1 MAHWVVKGAERP
13 EKVALVEEIREKI
26 GRSQGVYL
34 VEYRGIPVATLS
46 GFRRRVRE
54 AGGELVVYKNT
65 LFRLAA
71 AAAGIRGLE
80 GYLTGPTIFAF
91 AYGDA
96 AAMAKL
102 LFELTKEHEGFQVK
116 AGWVEGRVYDRDG
129 VDAIAKLP
137 PREVLLAQLVGGI
150 QAPIT
155 RFVGT
160 LQSLTHTPLRNL
172 RYGLEEVAKLKAQA
186 S

>member
-1 MAHWVVKGAERP
+1 M
-13 EKVALVEEIREKI
+13 
-26 GRSQGVYL
+26 
-34 VEYRGIPVATLS
+34 ATLS
-46 GFRRRVRE
+46 AFRRRVRE
-54 AGGELVVYKNT
+54 VGGELVVYKNT

-71 AAAGIRGLE
+71 TSAGIQGLE
-80 GYLTGPTIFAF
+80 EYLAGPTIFAF

-102 LFELTKEHEGFQVK
+102 LFDFAKEHEGFQVK
-116 AGWVEGRVYDRDG
+116 AGWVEGRVYDRNG
-129 VDAIAKLP
+129 VETIAKLP

-150 QAPIT
+150 QAPVV

-160 LQSLTHTPLRNL
+160 LQSLIHTPLRNL

>member
-1 MAHWVVKGAERP
+1 MSHWVVKGAERP

-46 GFRRRVRE
+46 AFRKRVRE
-54 AGGELVVYKNT
+54 VGGELVVYKNT

-71 AAAGIRGLE
+71 TSAGIQGLE
-80 GYLTGPTIFAF
+80 EYLAGPTIFAF

-102 LFELTKEHEGFQVK
+102 LFDFAKEHEGFQVK
-116 AGWVEGRVYDRDG
+116 AGWVEGRVYDRNG
-129 VDAIAKLP
+129 VETIAKLP

-150 QAPIT
+150 QAPVA

-160 LQSLTHTPLRNL
+160 LQSLIHTPLRNL